1 MRDPPASARLANA
14 ASVIWA
20 KDEPEGQSTS
30 IWRQSIFLRMAFKA
44 HSRDFERMQIKNP
57 STGNLN

>member
-20 KDEPEGQSTS
+20 KDEPEGQSDVNLETAN
-30 IWRQSIFLRMAFKA
+30 IFAHGVQSAF
-44 HSRDFERMQIKNP
+44 P
-57 STGNLN
+57 